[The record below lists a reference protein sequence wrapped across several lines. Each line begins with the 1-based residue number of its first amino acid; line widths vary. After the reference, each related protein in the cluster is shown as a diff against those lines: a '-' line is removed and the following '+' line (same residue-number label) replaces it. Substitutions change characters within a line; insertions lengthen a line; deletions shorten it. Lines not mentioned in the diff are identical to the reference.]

1 MRGSFVN
8 SKEKSILSNKVVA
21 TLAAI
26 LCTFLW
32 GSAYPA
38 VKLGYELF
46 NVGADDTAAKLAF
59 AGVRF
64 FLSGLIVLIFFRA
77 QNKTKV
83 LTISFNKNFW
93 QKVVILALVQTT
105 IHYYF
110 YYIGLSYTTGAKASI
125 LNTLA
130 VFFSALLAHMFYKDD
145 RLNLAKSIGILVGL
159 FAVVIVNYESKMG
172 LTINIRGEGYIL
184 IASLFTALASL
195 YTKKASES
203 VDPVLLSGS
212 QLTVGGAL
220 LLVIGLLMG
229 STFPI
234 SNPKGLL
241 LLLYMA
247 SLSSVAFSLWAALLK
262 HNKVS
267 SITIFFFLVPVFGT
281 LLSVLVLKESVMKI
295 QYLIALPAV
304 AIGIY
309 LVNK

>member
-1 MRGSFVN
+1 MN

-21 TLAAI
+21 TFGAI

-83 LTISFNKNFW
+83 LTISLNVDFW
-93 QKVVILALVQTT
+93 KKVIILALIQTT

-125 LNTLA
+125 LNSLT
-130 VFFSALLAHMFYKDD
+130 VFFSALLAHMFYKND
-145 RLNLAKSIGILVGL
+145 RLNLTKSLGIIVGL

-172 LTINIRGEGYIL
+172 LSINIRGEGFIT
-184 IASLFTALASL
+184 IASFFAALSSL

-203 VDPVLLSGS
+203 VDPILLSGS
-212 QLTVGGAL
+212 QLTIGGAL
-220 LLVIGLLMG
+220 LLIIGLFMG

-234 SNPKGLL
+234 SNAKGLL

-247 SLSSVAFSLWAALLK
+247 LLSSVAFSLWAALLR

-267 SITIFFFLVPVFGT
+267 SITVFYFLIPLFGT
-281 LLSVLVLKESVMKI
+281 LLSVLILKESVMKV
-295 QYLIALPAV
+295 QYLVALPAV